1 MNKVIVG
8 ICATF
13 VLLNAGG
20 NTQNPQ
26 ELTDISKI
34 ISEAEGTS
42 LDKISIGGYGKMD
55 YTNYQ
60 DQEGKNKLDI
70 YRFIVYLGYQ
80 FTDKIKLVSELEWEH
95 GGREKTGGYGIVEQ
109 AYIDFTLNESIGIKV
124 GHVLVPVGWVNL
136 YHEPTVFNAVSR
148 PEVEKYIIPSTW
160 HENGVMLHGGI
171 SGFDYQV
178 GILASLEAEGA
189 KNIRSMR
196 QNGQKSKAEDFAF
209 VGRID
214 YNGISGFNIG
224 GSFYTGH
231 AGQSVSGLD
240 DVIVTVSEA
249 HIAYNY
255 QGFEVRALYA
265 INEIENAQDIVKK
278 SISDEAP
285 IGVASEGSGYYIN
298 LAYTF
303 DEITPFIRYEAYNDK
318 EVSFNDKGIRND
330 KDEDIVSTTIG
341 INYNPTPNIVLKAD
355 YVLRDN
361 RGIDDD
367 RFELGIGY
375 LF

>member
-1 MNKVIVG
+1 MNKVILSL
-8 ICATF
+8 CATL
-13 VLLNAGG
+13 VLLDAGG
-20 NTQNPQ
+20 NIQNPK
-26 ELTDISKI
+26 ELTNIVEI
-34 ISEAEGTS
+34 IPEVEGSS
-42 LDKISIGGYGKMD
+42 LDKLSIGGYGKMD

-60 DQEGKNKLDI
+60 DQEGKDKLDI

-95 GGREKTGGYGIVEQ
+95 GGREETGGYGIVEQ
-109 AYIDFTLNESIGIKV
+109 AYIDFTLNESASVKV

-136 YHEPTVFNAVSR
+136 YHEPTAFNAVSR

-160 HENGVMLHGGI
+160 HENGVIVHGGI
-171 SGFDYQV
+171 SGFNYQV

-209 VGRID
+209 VGRLD
-214 YNGISGFNIG
+214 YNGIAGFNIG
-224 GSFYTGH
+224 GSFYTGNV
-231 AGQSVSGLD
+231 GQSVSGLD

-249 HIAYNY
+249 HASYNY

-265 INEIENAQDIVKK
+265 INEVENAQDIVTK
-278 SISDEAP
+278 SINDEAP

-303 DEITPFIRYEAYNDK
+303 DKFTPFLQYEAYNDK
-318 EVSFNDKGIRND
+318 EVSFNDEGIRND
-330 KDEDIVSTTIG
+330 KDEDIISTTIG

-367 RFELGIGY
+367 RFEFGIGY
-375 LF
+375 SF